1 MARIERQRASA
12 AAVSATAFAVFMLG
26 MELGGCASTKPPETP
41 DPVRLALEQTLSQ
54 PSELGAHTKSEE
66 APAKPASITGATIT
80 IRGYIGTGQ
89 DILAKVAR
97 ARGLKFAVTGPE
109 PRLPLL
115 VTVDMDNAKFEDFLS
130 DVSLQFGGRAK
141 VVLGD
146 DRIEIRYTGA

>member
-1 MARIERQRASA
+1 MGRIERRACALA
-12 AAVSATAFAVFMLG
+12 AGATALAASVFLLG
-26 MELGGCASTKPPETP
+26 LAGCATQKVPVQP
-41 DPVRLALEQTLSQ
+41 DPVRLALEKSLAHD
-54 PSELGAHTKSEE
+54 SELGAHTQSEE
-66 APAKPASITGATIT
+66 SAAKPANITGATIT

-89 DILAKVAR
+89 DILGKVAR
-97 ARGLKFAVTGPE
+97 ARGMKFSVTGPE

-115 VTVDMDNAKFEDFLS
+115 VTVDMENAKFEDFLS